1 MSSLKVR
8 EESAPKEV
16 KGSSIL
22 WNFRNAV
29 TTSKV
34 QTFPFFFY
42 SEPWEDSMEEE
53 TLVHLELTA
62 NSLLQIYVGKFQ
74 DFMVW
79 IPLGK
84 RLLHVN
90 SSSFPSVTLFHL
102 PFCERTF
109 SKSTLSRTLPSIH
122 VQKPHSPSYHWNA
135 SLEPSPPQHHL
146 LILHTHRHT
155 HTDTF
160 KHQKHSQMLGR
171 YAYCL

>member
-34 QTFPFFFY
+34 QTFTFFFY
-42 SEPWEDSMEEE
+42 SEPWEDSMAEE

-74 DFMVW
+74 DFM
-79 IPLGK
+79 
-84 RLLHVN
+84 
-90 SSSFPSVTLFHL
+90 
-102 PFCERTF
+102 
-109 SKSTLSRTLPSIH
+109 
-122 VQKPHSPSYHWNA
+122 
-135 SLEPSPPQHHL
+135 
-146 LILHTHRHT
+146 
-155 HTDTF
+155 
-160 KHQKHSQMLGR
+160 M
-171 YAYCL
+171 